1 MLLSSFS
8 RLVKSPALGRAF
20 TASTARNAMV
30 DVHSDSA
37 GVFNIVLNR
46 DEGKNSLS
54 KAMLAEFNAA
64 VKSVSADKAARVV
77 IISSNV
83 PKVFCAGADLKER
96 ATMPESQIADFVA
109 QLRDAFQAVANI
121 PVPVIAAIDGA
132 ALGGG
137 LELALACDLRVAS
150 ENSIIG
156 LPETALAIIP
166 GAGGTQRLP
175 RLLGAAKAKELIFLA
190 KRMNGLEAK
199 NIGLVTEYV
208 SAAAVAASPG
218 AVLAKAKEM
227 AEVMCTHGPVGMRM
241 AKRAID
247 EGMRGDLAHGLSE
260 EKAAYANTVPTK
272 DRVEGLQ
279 AFKEKR
285 KPVYIGA

>member
-1 MLLSSFS
+1 MFLISSKEC
-8 RLVKSPALGRAF
+8 LTKSVLMARSF
-20 TASTARNAMV
+20 TASRAVAAMV
-30 DVHSDSA
+30 DIKSTDG
-37 GVFNIVLNR
+37 GVRHIILNR

-54 KAMLAEFNAA
+54 KAMLAELNAA
-64 VKSVSADKAARVV
+64 VETVTNDKEARVV

-83 PKVFCAGADLKER
+83 AKVFCAGADLKER
-96 ATMPESQIADFVA
+96 ATMPENQIAEMVG
-109 QLRDAFQAVANI
+109 QLRDAFQRVANI

-150 ENSIIG
+150 ETSIIG

-175 RLLGAAKAKELIFLA
+175 RLVGLGKAKDLVFLA
-190 KRMNGLEAK
+190 KRMGGKEAK
-199 NIGLVTEYV
+199 EIGLVTECTD
-208 SAAAVAASPG
+208 AGPAVME
-218 AVLAKAKEM
+218 KAMEM
-227 AEVMCTHGPVGMRM
+227 AAKMCTHGPVGMRM
-241 AKRAID
+241 AKQAMDRGIQ
-247 EGMRGDLAHGLSE
+247 GDLMSGLE
-260 EKAAYANTVPTK
+260 CEKQAYANTVPTK
-272 DRVEGLQ
+272 DRVEGLL

>member
-1 MLLSSFS
+1 
-8 RLVKSPALGRAF
+8 
-20 TASTARNAMV
+20 
-30 DVHSDSA
+30 
-37 GVFNIVLNR
+37 
-46 DEGKNSLS
+46 
-54 KAMLAEFNAA
+54 
-64 VKSVSADKAARVV
+64 
-77 IISSNV
+77 
-83 PKVFCAGADLKER
+83 
-96 ATMPESQIADFVA
+96 MPESQIADFVA
-109 QLRDAFQAVANI
+109 QLRDSFQAVANI

-150 ENSIIG
+150 ENSILG

-247 EGMRGDLAHGLSE
+247 QGMRGDLAHGLSE
-260 EKAAYANTVPTK
+260 EKAAYAHTVPTK

>member
-1 MLLSSFS
+1 
-8 RLVKSPALGRAF
+8 
-20 TASTARNAMV
+20 MV
-30 DVHSDSA
+30 DIKSTDG
-37 GVFNIVLNR
+37 GVRHIILNR

-54 KAMLAEFNAA
+54 KAMLAELNTA
-64 VKSVSADKAARVV
+64 VEAVTNDKEARVV

-83 PKVFCAGADLKER
+83 AKVFCAGADLKER
-96 ATMPESQIADFVA
+96 ATMPENQIAGMVA

-137 LELALACDLRVAS
+137 LELALACDLRIAS
-150 ENSIIG
+150 ETSIIG

-175 RLLGAAKAKELIFLA
+175 RLVGLGKAKELVFLA
-190 KRMNGLEAK
+190 RRMGGREAK
-199 NIGLVTEYV
+199 EIGLVTECT
-208 SAAAVAASPG
+208 AAGPAVME
-218 AVLAKAKEM
+218 KAMEM
-227 AEVMCTHGPVGMRM
+227 AAQMCTHGPVGMRM
-241 AKRAID
+241 AKQAMD
-247 EGMRGDLAHGLSE
+247 RGIQVDLLRGLE
-260 EKAAYANTVPTK
+260 CEKAAYANTVPTK
-272 DRVEGLQ
+272 DRVEGLL